1 MDPQWRFINPD
12 GSTIPVEEYP
22 AVVALSGKPVS
33 NKVMGVYYNQKD
45 VHWIVLDAMPRYR
58 PDDDDDDRDQQQPYE
73 AYTIFSDI
81 TKTKEEELNL
91 LRAKQKAE
99 EADQLKSA
107 FLATMSHEI
116 RTPLNGIMGHLDLIL
131 SNGLEEVYKRENLEG
146 LQVAMDSGKLL
157 LSIIQDI
164 LDLSKIEAGLLD
176 IDTNSSLDL
185 RSVISN
191 TMKLAH
197 AYQIQCKKDQ
207 FAAGRIQLRLESV
220 DARIANRIH
229 GDEFRLQQVLNNLL
243 SNAIKVRTFTRTLLL
258 SAIVSRSFFDW

>member
-1 MDPQWRFINPD
+1 MIRMMTAINENH
-12 GSTIPVEEYP
+12 I
-22 AVVALSGKPVS
+22 K
-33 NKVMGVYYNQKD
+33 
-45 VHWIVLDAMPRYR
+45 
-58 PDDDDDDRDQQQPYE
+58 

-107 FLATMSHEI
+107 FLATTSHEI
-116 RTPLNGIMGHLDLIL
+116 RTPLNGIMGHLDLII
-131 SNGLEEVYKRENLEG
+131 SNGLEPDYKGENLDG

-176 IDTNSSLDL
+176 IDTTSSLDL
-185 RSVISN
+185 RSIISN

-197 AYQIQCKKDQ
+197 AYQIQCKKNQIASTATGDN
-207 FAAGRIQLRLESV
+207 RIQLKLETLFDDV
-220 DARIANRIH
+220 RIANRIH

-243 SNAIKVRTFTRTLLL
+243 SNAIKVREKMYKDVCCCCCVVVVVGHRVEEIL
-258 SAIVSRSFFDW
+258 